1 MCFTGKRSIFQ
12 PTSTGPR
19 TRMSM
24 ELSNYLV
31 SWVFH
36 LLRGRNEP
44 TYIGVII
51 YLQSTMDI
59 LVPSLEIA
67 GLMKTIGFPLGKGRL

>member
-1 MCFTGKRSIFQ
+1 
-12 PTSTGPR
+12 
-19 TRMSM
+19 M